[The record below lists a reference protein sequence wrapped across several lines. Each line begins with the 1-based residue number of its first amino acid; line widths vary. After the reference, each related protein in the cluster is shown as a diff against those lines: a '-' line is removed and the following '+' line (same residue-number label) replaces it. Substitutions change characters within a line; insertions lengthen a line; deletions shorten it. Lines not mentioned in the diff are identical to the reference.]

1 MDDIRI
7 SDGTA
12 HDSRSSR
19 HRSPLL
25 TVVLAAAA
33 AVAVTATV
41 AVAVD
46 YGDRKGSSAPAPSNV
61 SDARDGGAGKRE
73 VDAAKIL
80 RAAADRLREEEKDAK
95 TDVPRDDQFIYT
107 RNIVKETDRKTGETD
122 VRPAENWESVDRRK
136 RGWVNEIGGK
146 GWWVPPLGRQES
158 TWPPPGWEA
167 KENLPQDPVE
177 LIRYLAK
184 GHPGAAEKP
193 KSLAEIEKAE
203 WMQLQFLLKGL
214 ATSSVEPEGLRPAAF
229 DALAKVPG
237 MRATAGVK
245 DGEGDPAVGVW
256 FDHRFHKDQ
265 MLVIDED
272 SHEYLGDRA
281 VRTTLNKK
289 KSYDQFIHVDD
300 FGVVD
305 KVKQRP

>member
-1 MDDIRI
+1 MRDIRI
-7 SDGTA
+7 SGGSG
-12 HDSRSSR
+12 HDSGGFR
-19 HRSPLL
+19 HRRKLL
-25 TVVLAAAA
+25 TVVLAATA

-46 YGDRKGSSAPAPSNV
+46 YGDGNGSSASAASGA
-61 SDARDGGAGKRE
+61 SDAQGRGEGKRE
-73 VDAAKIL
+73 VDAAKVL

-107 RNIVKETDRKTGETD
+107 ENIVKETDRKTGKTD
-122 VRPAENWESVDRRK
+122 VRPAENWDSVDRRK

-146 GWWVPPLGRQES
+146 GWSVPPLGRQES

-167 KENLPQDPVE
+167 REKLPKNPEE

-184 GHPGAAEKP
+184 GHTGGKKP
-193 KSLAEIEKAE
+193 KSLDEIDEFE
-203 WMQLQFLLKGL
+203 WMQLQFSLKGL
-214 ATSSVEPEGLRPAAF
+214 ATSPVEPKGLRPAAF

-245 DGEGDPAVGVW
+245 DGEGNPSVGVW
-256 FDHRFHKDQ
+256 FDYKFNKDQ
-265 MLVIDED
+265 KLVLDED

-281 VRTTLNKK
+281 IRTTLNKK
-289 KSYDQFIHVDD
+289 KSYDQFIHIDD

-305 KVKQRP
+305 EVKQRP